1 MAKKYWSPTASKYT
15 QRQWDRTVG
24 YGPVPDEYKWYKWF
38 KENVIVL
45 GSDDAASDVDKVKT
59 ALENEFGIDNPP
71 VKKEN

>member
-1 MAKKYWSPTASKYT
+1 MAENKYT

-24 YGPVPDEYKWYKWF
+24 YGPVPDEYKWF

-45 GSDDAASDVDKVKT
+45 GSDDAASDVDKIKT